1 MRETRYK
8 VTLTGNIPTYVFAH
22 EFKIRDGSYIFTN
35 SMGDVVKTI
44 EFGKVVKVGIA
55 DYSWISKIAGG
66 ITYVCTTVTLNRM
79 GKPMAMQFCPSSN
92 KVVRYI
98 WKGAVDI
105 TIGGL
110 SAISAKHAADA
121 VQGQIQPIHD
131 GIVLGR
137 TWYKE
142 FKERSKCNEDQE
154 MKTVF
159 DENEM
164 ETANA
169 ETTNN

>member
-1 MRETRYK
+1 MRETKYK
-8 VTLTGNIPTYVFAH
+8 VTLISGIPIYVFAH
-22 EFKIRDGSYIFTN
+22 EFNIRDGYYIFTN

-44 EFGKVVKVGIA
+44 EFGKVVKIGISG
-55 DYSWISKIAGG
+55 YSLISKIAGG

-121 VQGQIQPIHD
+121 VENQVQSIYD
-131 GIVLGR
+131 GVVLGR
-137 TWYKE
+137 TLYKE

-159 DENEM
+159 DENET